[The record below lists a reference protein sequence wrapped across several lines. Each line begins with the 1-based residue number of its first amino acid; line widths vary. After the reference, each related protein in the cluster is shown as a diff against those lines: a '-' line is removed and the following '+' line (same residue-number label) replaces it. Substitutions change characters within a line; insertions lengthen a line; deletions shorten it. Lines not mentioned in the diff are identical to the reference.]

1 MIAGYLDQQF
11 EYKLPLNL
19 PQTAIVYNIYYCCNV
34 FLVTPLKTEKVSGQS
49 FEVKRLD
56 DLNWLPVLRQPMY
69 RRETKTY
76 RSIALGSQSI
86 TLSAITPNSGYA
98 IMLAIP
104 VKVII
109 SNESRLKIESLEFH
123 LEEWKEIYSDGKKID
138 TKVIILSS
146 CKTLGIGAYETKEIY
161 KCISIPH
168 RTNLSELNFIK
179 MIKIKHFV
187 RITAKVSGIHENL
200 CVLLPLVMGTIP
212 LRGELEHFD
221 FEVSDDT
228 EYVS

>member
-1 MIAGYLDQQF
+1 M
-11 EYKLPLNL
+11 
-19 PQTAIVYNIYYCCNV
+19 
-34 FLVTPLKTEKVSGQS
+34 SGQS

-76 RSIALGSQSI
+76 RSITLEQQSI

-109 SNESRLKIESLEFH
+109 SNESNLKIESLEFQ
-123 LEEWKEIYSDGKKID
+123 LEEWKEIYSDNTKID
-138 TKVIILSS
+138 TKINILSS
-146 CKTLGIGAYETKEIY
+146 NKAPGIGVYETKEIY

-168 RTNLSELNFIK
+168 RTNLSEVNCIK
-179 MIKIKHFV
+179 MIKIKHFLRV
-187 RITAKVSGIHENL
+187 TARVSGVFDNL
-200 CVLLPLVMGTIP
+200 IVILPLVMGTIP
-212 LRGELEHFD
+212 LRGELDYFD
-221 FEVSDDT
+221 FEVPDDT
-228 EYVS
+228 EYVSSVLVLN